1 MSEFER
7 WQARYANEEVVFG
20 DRPNVFLKR
29 QAALLPWDGRVLA
42 VADGGDATECG
53 SPPRVA
59 SDTQKVEGS

>member
-42 VADGGDATECG
+42 VADGGGRHGVWLAAAR
-53 SPPRVA
+53 RVRHA
-59 SDTQKVEGS
+59 EGRG